1 MLLVFSEILIHFT
14 SSGVVRFHGAEA
26 DRELSTTGVR
36 YQLDPDA
43 IVVQGTPAVPVNP
56 STPS

>member
-14 SSGVVRFHGAEA
+14 SSGVVRFHGADA
-26 DRELSTTGVR
+26 GRELSTTGVR
-36 YQLDPDA
+36 YQVPDA